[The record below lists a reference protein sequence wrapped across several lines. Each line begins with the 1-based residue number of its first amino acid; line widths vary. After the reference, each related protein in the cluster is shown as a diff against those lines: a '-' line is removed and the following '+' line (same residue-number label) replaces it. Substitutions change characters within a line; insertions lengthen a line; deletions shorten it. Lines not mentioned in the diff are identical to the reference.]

1 MKRSLFLLGKFLV
14 LAIGFM
20 IGLPYTLLAADT
32 EVPMRGSE
40 IKLFASCD
48 DFQGMPFIRPG
59 QTLSGEDGWD
69 LLSGHHTPNFS
80 CAWRQQD
87 AARCQRLGY
96 QVTGGQWEPCYEMT
110 DISHGPGRQQQTRKE
125 AETAVLN
132 EPLSSQ
138 AAEVLIRDSR
148 LAESQY
154 SNVVI
159 SKRSDNSPID
169 WQFQM
174 YVFTPAEWWLPQAS
188 RIYLTYRFSPP
199 GSSPQVIE
207 AAKSASPPVPA
218 DESVV
223 TFFLDMLRPAE
234 CIIPTEACIVRD
246 LQRSLQG
253 LGDAGDYFQGLQQQ
267 AEEAQR
273 KMEEKL
279 REIEFQLM
287 PESDG

>member
-1 MKRSLFLLGKFLV
+1 MKKSLFLLGELFV

-48 DFQGMPFIRPG
+48 DLQDMPFIRPG

-87 AARCQRLGY
+87 AARCQRLGH

-110 DISHGPGRQQQTRKE
+110 DISHGPGRQQQTRKAAE
-125 AETAVLN
+125 AAVLN

-188 RIYLTYRFSPP
+188 RVYVTYRFIPP
-199 GSSPQVIE
+199 GSTPESVQ
-207 AAKSASPPVPA
+207 AAKKASPPVPA
-218 DESVV
+218 DEAIV
-223 TFFLDMLRPAE
+223 TFFLELLKPAE
-234 CIIPTEACIVRD
+234 CIISTQDCIARDMQRSLQNMDGVGEHFRD
-246 LQRSLQG
+246 LQRQG
-253 LGDAGDYFQGLQQQ
+253 
-267 AEEAQR
+267 EEAIR
-273 KMEEKL
+273 RMEEQL
-279 REIEFQLM
+279 REIELQMKSGL
-287 PESDG
+287 SG